1 MYTMRPMFIC
11 HHLVTDILYGINSIQ
26 TSCLLTERKITE
38 RRLLMDLTLE
48 YLNIFANIAKALF
61 KQWEKIEDVANAFIA
76 SFQKVSLELI
86 KKM

>member
-1 MYTMRPMFIC
+1 
-11 HHLVTDILYGINSIQ
+11 
-26 TSCLLTERKITE
+26 
-38 RRLLMDLTLE
+38 MDLTLE

-61 KQWEKIEDVANAFIA
+61 KQWEKFEDVANAFIA